1 MNLFKLDPA
10 NRERVHARITSLDE
24 QGFMQRLWAHDPGL
38 WSADPAHQAVARNR
52 LGWLDVA
59 GRMANETGDLAA
71 FAAEVAAE
79 GYTHA
84 VLLGMGGSSLAPE
97 VLRLTFGVKPGSLD
111 LSVLDSTSPA
121 AVRHMLESRD
131 PAKTLF
137 IVSSKSG
144 GTLEVVSFEAR
155 AWEWVSAAR
164 GDQAGRSFVAISDPG
179 TSLGALAARRGYRR
193 VFENP
198 ADIGGRYSALS
209 YFGLV
214 PAALMGIDVAALL
227 AHTEAE
233 VRRNQPGGSPMQ
245 QPGLVL
251 GAALGEFA
259 LRGRDK
265 LTLVLGKEIAAF
277 GSWIEQLVAESTGKD
292 GRGIVPVVGE
302 PLGTPEHYGQ
312 DRVFVALSVN
322 PLPSHTHHALEM
334 LQQAGHP
341 VIEWRAPSLAGLGE
355 EFLRWEIATAVASS
369 ILGVDS
375 FDEPNVTEAKQ
386 ASQAVLEQA
395 VASGKFPTREV
406 VATRDT
412 VRAEAPRTV
421 IDALRPRLA
430 ADADP
435 ARWAA
440 ALTSLA
446 TPGDYF
452 AILAYLQATPERD
465 KQLEKLR
472 LAARNAT
479 GVATTVGYGPRF
491 LHSTGQ
497 LHKGGPATGV
507 FLQLTADE
515 GADVAIP
522 GKPFGFATLIAA
534 QAWGD
539 FDVLERR
546 GRRVVRV
553 HLGNQPER
561 ALGELIEAF
570 QTADV

>member
-1 MNLFKLDPA
+1 MNLLSLDPV
-10 NRERVHARITSLDE
+10 NRDRVQARISSLEE
-24 QGFMQRLWAHDPGL
+24 QGFMQRLWARDPGL
-38 WSADPAHQAVARNR
+38 WSDDATHQAVAGNR

-59 GRMANETGDLAA
+59 NRMSAEAAALGA
-71 FAAEVAAE
+71 FAAEVEKE
-79 GYTHA
+79 GFTHA
-84 VLLGMGGSSLAPE
+84 ILLGMGGSSLAPE
-97 VLRLTFGVKPGSLD
+97 VLRLTFGVRPEALD
-111 LSVLDSTSPA
+111 LTVLDSTSPA
-121 AVRHMLESRD
+121 AVRHMTESHD
-131 PAKTLF
+131 PLKTLF

-164 GDQAGRSFVAISDPG
+164 GTQAGRAFVAITDPG
-179 TSLGALAARRGYRR
+179 TSLGVLAARRGYRR

-214 PAALMGIDVAALL
+214 PAALMGIDLPAML

-233 VRRNQPGGSPMQ
+233 QRRNQPGVAPME
-245 QPGLVL
+245 QPGLLL
-251 GAALGEFA
+251 GAALGELA

-265 LTLVLGKEIAAF
+265 LTLVLGKEMSAF
-277 GSWIEQLVAESTGKD
+277 GGWIEQLVAESTGKE

-302 PLGTPEHYGQ
+302 QLATPEHYGE
-312 DRVFVALSVN
+312 DRVFVAISVA
-322 PLPSHTHHALEM
+322 PLPSHTHRALEM
-334 LQQAGHP
+334 LRQAGHP

-369 ILGVDS
+369 VLGVDP
-375 FDEPNVTEAKQ
+375 FDEPNVTEAKL
-386 ASQAVLEQA
+386 ASQQALDHA
-395 VASGKFPTREV
+395 VAEGKLPSREV
-406 VATRDT
+406 VASRED
-412 VRAEAPRTV
+412 VRAEAPRSV
-421 IDALRPRLA
+421 IEALRPRLA

-435 ARWAA
+435 AAWAA
-440 ALTSLA
+440 ALVSLA
-446 TPGDYF
+446 MPGDYF
-452 AILAYLQATPERD
+452 AILAYFHTTPERD
-465 KQLEKLR
+465 RQLEKLR
-472 LAARNAT
+472 IAARTTA

-522 GKPFGFATLIAA
+522 GKPFGFGTLIAA

-539 FDVLERR
+539 FEVLERR

-553 HLGNQPER
+553 HLGGNPER
-561 ALGELIEAF
+561 ALDHIIEAL
-570 QTADV
+570 QTARV

>member
-1 MNLFKLDPA
+1 MNLLNLDPA
-10 NRERVHARITSLDE
+10 NRERIEARIRSLDE
-24 QGFMQRLWAHDPGL
+24 QGFMQRLWGRDPGL
-38 WSADPAHQAVARNR
+38 WSDDAAHQAVAGNR
-52 LGWLDVA
+52 LGWLEVA
-59 GRMANETGDLAA
+59 GRMTAEASALGA
-71 FAAEVAAE
+71 FAAEVAQD
-79 GYTHA
+79 GFTHA

-97 VLRLTFGVKPGSLD
+97 VLRLTFGVTPHGLD
-111 LSVLDSTSPA
+111 LTVLDSTSPA
-121 AVRHMLESRD
+121 AVRHIIESHD

-144 GTLEVVSFEAR
+144 GTLEVVSFEAY
-155 AWEWVSAAR
+155 AWEWVSAAK
-164 GDQAGRSFVAISDPG
+164 GAQAGRSFVAITDPC
-179 TSLGALAARRGYRR
+179 TSLGALAAKRGYRR

-214 PAALMGIDVAALL
+214 PAALMGIDLVPLL

-233 VRRNQPGGSPMQ
+233 QRRNQPGVAPME

-251 GAALGEFA
+251 GAALGELA
-259 LRGRDK
+259 LRSRDK

-302 PLGTPEHYGQ
+302 PLATPEHYGE
-312 DRVFVALSVN
+312 DRVFVALSVA
-322 PLPSHTHHALEM
+322 PLPSHTHRALEM
-334 LQQAGHP
+334 LRQAGHP

-355 EFLRWEIATAVASS
+355 EFLRWEIATVVASS
-369 ILGVDS
+369 VLGVDP
-375 FDEPNVTEAKQ
+375 FDEPNVTEAKL
-386 ASQAVLEQA
+386 ASQVALDQA
-395 VASGKFPTREV
+395 VAEGRFPTREV
-406 VATRDT
+406 VATREDT
-412 VRAEAPRTV
+412 RAEAPRGV
-421 IDALRPRLA
+421 IEVLRRRLA

-435 ARWAA
+435 AAWAT
-440 ALTSLA
+440 ALVSLV

-452 AILAYLQATPERD
+452 AILAYFHATPERD
-465 KQLEKLR
+465 KRLDRLR
-472 LAARNAT
+472 IAVRTTA
-479 GVATTVGYGPRF
+479 GVATTVGHGPRF

-539 FDVLERR
+539 FEVLERR
-546 GRRVVRV
+546 GRRVLHL
-553 HLGNQPER
+553 HLGANPER
-561 ALGELIEAF
+561 ALDTLIEAL
-570 QTADV
+570 QTARV